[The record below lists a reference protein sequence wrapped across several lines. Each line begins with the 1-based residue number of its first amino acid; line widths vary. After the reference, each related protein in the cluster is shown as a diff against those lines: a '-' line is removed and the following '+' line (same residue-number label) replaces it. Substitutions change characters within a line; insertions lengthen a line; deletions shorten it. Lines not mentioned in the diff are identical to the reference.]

1 MIYTS
6 GSTGKPKGVQNTH
19 AGLSNLVSWHLEC
32 FQLNSESKMTA
43 TAGIGFDVFGW
54 EIWPAL
60 NVGAA
65 LYMISDE
72 QRLSPSDLVTYYFEE
87 GITHSFL
94 STVLIPEFVAASR
107 NRSLALQYLL
117 AAGDKLAVINLDGL
131 GYQVVNAYGPTEN
144 SVITTSYVLSAAD
157 GETSPPIG
165 IPVSN
170 TELYIVNAENKL
182 CPVGVAGELCISGIG
197 VSTGYLNRQSL
208 TKEKFTVNPFS
219 KNWGAR
225 MYRSGDLARWLPDG
239 NIEFLGRIDDQVKI
253 RGYRIELGEIANV
266 LQQNTAVKQAVVLV
280 KTDGGG
286 HKQLVGYIV
295 PEHVFEKES
304 IISYLKDRLPDYMV
318 PALWVS
324 LEKLPLNSNGKVDR
338 KKLPEPD
345 LNSMRSLDLIAPR
358 NATEQIL
365 AEIWQDLL
373 RVEQIGIHDNFFE
386 LGGDSIITIQAVSR
400 AKRAGLE
407 FQPKD
412 LFVHQ
417 TIARLA
423 ALLQV
428 AKVQL
433 IKGEEGTLCGNSG
446 MLPIQAWFFEDGA
459 TVTSHFNQQILL
471 NIDKNTDTI
480 LLADAIKQLVQYHDA
495 LRFVYQ
501 QTANGWEQRY
511 GDYAGELK
519 ITDLTQTPA
528 DLLADAITTES
539 NLAQHSLN
547 IEEGILIRAVLM
559 QTPANESYNRL
570 LVVVHH
576 LAVDGVSWRVF
587 LEDLTLL
594 LQSPQQELTAAK
606 SHSYRQWHESLVAYS
621 TSRSL
626 LAQEAYWKTAAQQYI
641 PLRTEKNDTGGIS
654 AADTASHVVTLDA
667 KQTQRLLQEVPKAY
681 HTEIN
686 DILLSA
692 LALTLSE
699 WNAQGKVSIGLEGHG
714 REDIDADSDTVRT
727 IGWFTTL
734 YPVLLEVGTTRESAH
749 VIKNIKEQLRR
760 IPVKGIGYGVLKYI
774 NKSPFLQSKD
784 PWDVVFNYLG
794 QWDNAA
800 GGNGHLSAAQEDTG
814 ASAGDDFIFRD
825 KLAINS
831 SVRNGEL
838 VIDLGY
844 SAKHFTA
851 AGIQQMGE
859 SYLSHLQTLI
869 DHCAAQITAVYTP
882 SDYGLGD
889 AVTYKEL
896 DSFLDETYLQKTR
909 RNQVERI
916 YPLSGLQSG
925 MLFHGLYDGE
935 AGNYVEQLNSG
946 LNAVDEV
953 IFSKSWDWVMQK
965 HTILRSAFYANT
977 FNIPVQCVYKE
988 VAMPLTVFD
997 YRHMDASAQETAIK
1011 EYAAADRLGGFDF
1024 TTAPLMRVCLSKLD
1038 DNRTHL
1044 LWTFHHI
1051 LLDGWSMP
1059 ILLQELLEVYEAL
1072 ATGQATPALTEDRY
1086 EDYIR
1091 YIQQHDNGKAEAHW
1105 KKYLQHITEGSLLPF
1120 VSTTA
1125 DRTKGIGGSSLK
1137 QLVVNAE
1144 TTSSLLAAYVQRNHI
1159 TLNTLMQG
1167 VWAYLLSQYTGRN
1180 EVAYGVTVSG
1190 RPEGLPGI
1198 EHAVG
1203 MYINTLLL
1211 TATVTES
1218 PLADWLQSIQLDQLD
1233 NREYQF
1239 TPLNEVKRWAGA
1251 EGELFDTL
1259 LVFEN
1264 YPVSEVLTARTWKLQ
1279 LDDAEITSQTNY
1291 PLWLVIMT
1299 GAEITIR
1306 FEYNTG
1312 LLNEKKTGKYDCWS
1326 FRSGLI
1332 ATGESGCCYT
1342 RRSCFTNG

>member
-1 MIYTS
+1 MIR
-6 GSTGKPKGVQNTH
+6 
-19 AGLSNLVSWHLEC
+19 
-32 FQLNSESKMTA
+32 LN
-43 TAGIGFDVFGW
+43 
-54 EIWPAL
+54 P
-60 NVGAA
+60 
-65 LYMISDE
+65 
-72 QRLSPSDLVTYYFEE
+72 
-87 GITHSFL
+87 
-94 STVLIPEFVAASR
+94 
-107 NRSLALQYLL
+107 
-117 AAGDKLAVINLDGL
+117 
-131 GYQVVNAYGPTEN
+131 
-144 SVITTSYVLSAAD
+144 
-157 GETSPPIG
+157 
-165 IPVSN
+165 
-170 TELYIVNAENKL
+170 
-182 CPVGVAGELCISGIG
+182 
-197 VSTGYLNRQSL
+197 
-208 TKEKFTVNPFS
+208 
-219 KNWGAR
+219 
-225 MYRSGDLARWLPDG
+225 WL
-239 NIEFLGRIDDQVKI
+239 
-253 RGYRIELGEIANV
+253 RIELGEIENV
-266 LQQNTAVKQAVVLV
+266 LQQNTAVKHAVVLA
-280 KTDGGG
+280 KTDGRGN
-286 HKQLVGYIV
+286 KQLVGYIV
-295 PEHVFEKES
+295 PEYVFEKEN
-304 IISYLKDRLPDYMV
+304 IINYLKDRLPDYMV
-318 PALWVS
+318 PALWIS
-324 LEKLPLNSNGKVDR
+324 LEKLPMTSNGKVD
-338 KKLPEPD
+338 KKMLPEVAINSLLS
-345 LNSMRSLDLIAPR
+345 LNYVAPR
-358 NATEQIL
+358 NEAEQTL

-373 RVEQIGIHDNFFE
+373 LVEQVGIHDNFFE

-428 AKVQL
+428 AKAQL

-446 MLPIQAWFFEDGA
+446 LLPIQAWFFDDAG
-459 TVTSHFNQQILL
+459 TITSHFNQQILL
-471 NIDKNTDTI
+471 NIDKNTDTV

-495 LRFVYQ
+495 LRFVYR

-528 DLLADAITTES
+528 DLLADVITTES

-547 IEEGILIRAVLM
+547 IEEGILISAVLM
-559 QTPANESYNRL
+559 QTPESEAHHRL

-576 LAVDGVSWRVF
+576 LAVDGVSWRIL

-594 LQSPQQELTAAK
+594 LQSPQQGLTAAK
-606 SHSYRQWHESLVAYS
+606 SHSYRQWYESLVAYS

-626 LAQEAYWKTAAQQYI
+626 LAQEAYWKTAAQQFI
-641 PLRTEKNDTGGIS
+641 PLKTEKEDAGEIS
-654 AADTASHVVTLDA
+654 AADTANFVITLDP

-699 WNAQGKVSIGLEGHG
+699 WNNNSKVSIGLEGHG
-714 REDIDADSDTVRT
+714 REDIDADSDTSHT

-734 YPVLLEVGTTRESAH
+734 YPVLLTIGSERKPADVL
-749 VIKNIKEQLRR
+749 KNIKEQLRQ

-774 NKSPFLQSKD
+774 NKAPFLQSKD

-800 GGNGHLSAAQEDTG
+800 GGNGHLSAAKEDTG
-814 ASAGDDFIFRD
+814 ATVGDDFIFRD

-851 AGIQQMGE
+851 AGIQKIGE

-869 DHCAAQITAVYTP
+869 DHCAAQATTVYTP
-882 SDYGLGD
+882 SDYGLGNS
-889 AVTYKEL
+889 VTYQEL
-896 DSFLDETYLQKTR
+896 DNFLDETYLQKTR

-935 AGNYVEQLNSG
+935 AGNYVEQFTSVLNV
-946 LNAVDEV
+946 VDEA
-953 IFSKSWDWVMQK
+953 IFMKSWDWVMQR
-965 HTILRSAFYANT
+965 HTILRSAFYADA

-988 VAMPLTVFD
+988 VVMPLTVFD
-997 YRHMDASAQETAIK
+997 YRALEALAQETAIQ
-1011 EYAAADRLGGFDF
+1011 EYASADRLGGFDF

-1051 LLDGWSMP
+1051 LLDGWSVP
-1059 ILLQELLEVYEAL
+1059 ILLQELLEVYEQL
-1072 ATGQATPALTEDRY
+1072 ATGEATPALTEDRY

-1091 YIQQHDNGKAEAHW
+1091 YIQQDDNGKAEAHW
-1105 KKYLQHITEGSLLPF
+1105 KNYLQHITEGSLLPF

-1125 DRTKGIGGSSLK
+1125 DRTKGIGVYNLK
-1137 QLVVNAE
+1137 QLSVNAE
-1144 TTSSLLAAYVQRNHI
+1144 TTALLAAYAQRNHI

-1167 VWAYLLSQYTGRN
+1167 VWAYLLSQYTGRQ
-1180 EVAYGVTVSG
+1180 EVSYGVTVSG
-1190 RPEGLPGI
+1190 RPEALPGI

-1211 TATVTES
+1211 AATVTES
-1218 PLADWLQSIQLDQLD
+1218 PLSDWLQSIQAAQLD
-1233 NREYQF
+1233 NREYQY
-1239 TPLNEVKRWAGA
+1239 TPLNEVKRWAAA

-1264 YPVSEVLTARTWKLQ
+1264 YPVSEVLAARTWKLQ

-1291 PLWLVIMT
+1291 PLWLVIMA
-1299 GAEITIR
+1299 GAEINIR

-1312 LLNEKKTGKYDCWS
+1312 LLDEKYVNMMLVILT
-1326 FRSGLI
+1326 RSYRNWQML
-1332 ATGESGCCYT
+1332 T
-1342 RRSCFTNG
+1342 